1 MAIVP
6 MPDGPRVNPTMPQG
20 EAAGLLKTGGDAVAK
35 KAAAQAMEASNEF
48 LRATNDAY
56 ERMSKARADAAMNDI
71 QIQVNDLMN
80 GDGGALHQTG
90 TDVVE
95 RQDGPF
101 VKHYDDEISKIIGDR
116 IQNLD
121 QYQRGLLTD
130 RLKRYRADRQ
140 LELTNHMVKEAD
152 AYQKETAKTSGSI
165 AAETITVNPSDI
177 RSVEENAKTYED
189 AYRTIHRGEPEESSK
204 KGIADGVSGAIVD
217 GIKTLLANDNPEQA
231 QAVLRH
237 YRGNKLTA
245 YDVLKVQPLIRDALQ
260 KKAAAATAAQA
271 ATQTV
276 NSLSLES
283 VVKSRL
289 APATGKD
296 FDPKDFSKATNLV
309 SDAGRSEWAPE
320 AYVLG
325 LDKAKEI
332 VDKWTQDVF
341 AAQERGDQAAVAKL
355 QQQNPLEAA
364 LTPQQKVALARYRN
378 TIEAIRSGDKDTIRM
393 QVIEANP
400 DLDPATV
407 EKVTKT
413 IFEQRQY
420 ANRVE
425 REECNQRA
433 AQVFTNL
440 HAGTDIEDI
449 PAAQMEGLSDTQR
462 AGMAEYSRRRRLNS
476 FTTDST
482 LFYSLAYDNE
492 KLKNTEWADLYAM
505 AGSFT
510 PKDFDTLANRKVML
524 EQGGSTDDPTKTIA
538 PAVKDALTRLG
549 YTSSGKAENA
559 VFSRMS
565 RVLTDAVAAEYT
577 KDMGKG
583 WDDAKIRNVVAGKLK
598 QQFTIVRNWW
608 PDSENKIADFLTD
621 GSLPTWNDNG
631 LTAAMD
637 SALKATGYPDPKS
650 LDRNEFLISFLV
662 NPDKPVPGEEA
673 FLAAAPADYLARARK
688 DWEEEHP
695 HSEPDQHTLFVST
708 LMRMM
713 SHDN

>member
-6 MPDGPRVNPTMPQG
+6 MPDGPRVNSTVPQG
-20 EAAGLLKTGGDAVAK
+20 EAAGLLKTGGDVVAK

-48 LRATNDAY
+48 LKATNDAY

-80 GDGGALHQTG
+80 GEGGALHQTG

-189 AYRTIHRGEPEESSK
+189 AYRTIHKGEPEESIK
-204 KGIADGVSGAIVD
+204 KGIADGVSSAIVD

-271 ATQTV
+271 TAQTV
-276 NSLSLES
+276 NSLSPES
-283 VVKSRL
+283 VAKSRL

-309 SDAGRSEWAPE
+309 SDAGRPEWAPA
-320 AYVLG
+320 AYLLG
-325 LDKAKEI
+325 AEKAKEL
-332 VDKWTQDVF
+332 VDNWTREVF
-341 AAQERGDQAAVAKL
+341 DAQERGDQAAVAKL

-364 LTPQQKVALARYRN
+364 LNPQQKVALARYRN
-378 TIEAIRSGDKDTIRM
+378 TIEAVRSGDKDTIRT

-400 DLDPATV
+400 DLDPTTV

-425 REECNQRA
+425 REERNQRA

-449 PAAQMEGLSDTQR
+449 PAAQMEGLSDPQR

-476 FTTDST
+476 FTTDSA
-482 LFYSLAYDNE
+482 LFYNLAYDNE

-524 EQGGSTDDPTKTIA
+524 EQGAGTKDNSATVIKS
-538 PAVKDALTRLG
+538 VEDALERQGLKPE
-549 YTSSGKAENA
+549 GKTDKAFYSRISRAIADRVIDKVNA
-559 VFSRMS
+559 DF
-565 RVLTDAVAAEYT
+565 
-577 KDMGKG
+577 GKG
-583 WDDAKIRNVVAGKLK
+583 WDDERIRKEVVAAV
-598 QQFTIVRNWW
+598 QTQFTTIGTLWNSDYKV
-608 PDSENKIADFLTD
+608 ADFL
-621 GSLPTWNDNG
+621 SKESFWNDKG
-631 LTAAMD
+631 VRDMADA
-637 SALKATGYPDPKS
+637 ALKATGYPEPKD
-650 LDRNEFLISFLV
+650 LDRSEFLITCFL
-662 NPDKPVPGEEA
+662 NPRRPFPGESQ
-673 FLAAAPADYLARARK
+673 FINAAPVSEVQQIRQAYQASHNGA
-688 DWEEEHP
+688 
-695 HSEPDQHTLFVST
+695 EPDQHTIARALLNARLV
-708 LMRMM
+708 RK
-713 SHDN
+713 

>member
-6 MPDGPRVNPTMPQG
+6 MPDGPRVNPTVPQG

-80 GDGGALHQTG
+80 GEGGALRQTG

-121 QYQRGLLTD
+121 QHQRGLLTD

-140 LELTNHMVKEAD
+140 LELTNHMVKEAG

-189 AYRTIHRGEPEESSK
+189 AY
-204 KGIADGVSGAIVD
+204 

-309 SDAGRSEWAPE
+309 SDAGRPEWAPA
-320 AYVLG
+320 AYLLG
-325 LDKAKEI
+325 AEKAKEL
-332 VDKWTQDVF
+332 VDNWTREVF
-341 AAQERGDQAAVAKL
+341 DAQERGDQAAVAKL
-355 QQQNPLEAA
+355 QQQNPLEEA
-364 LTPQQKVALARYRN
+364 LNPQQKVALARYRN
-378 TIEAIRSGDKDTIRM
+378 TIEAVRSGDKDTIRM

-400 DLDPATV
+400 DLDPTTV

-425 REECNQRA
+425 REERNQRA

-449 PAAQMEGLSDTQR
+449 PAAQMEGLSDPQR

-476 FTTDST
+476 FTTDSA

-524 EQGGSTDDPTKTIA
+524 EQGAG
-538 PAVKDALTRLG
+538 
-549 YTSSGKAENA
+549 
-559 VFSRMS
+559 
-565 RVLTDAVAAEYT
+565 T
-577 KDMGKG
+577 KDNSETVIKSVEDTLERQGLKPEGKTDKAFYSRISRAIADSVIDKVNADFGKG
-583 WDDAKIRNVVAGKLK
+583 WDDERIRKEVVAAV
-598 QQFTIVRNWW
+598 QTQFTTIGTLWNSGYKV
-608 PDSENKIADFLTD
+608 ADFL
-621 GSLPTWNDNG
+621 SKESFWNDKG
-631 LTAAMD
+631 VRDMADA
-637 SALKATGYPDPKS
+637 ALKATGYPEPKD
-650 LDRNEFLISFLV
+650 LDRSEFLITCFL
-662 NPDKPVPGEEA
+662 NPRRPFPGESQ
-673 FLAAAPADYLARARK
+673 FINAAPVSEVQQIRQAYQASHNGA
-688 DWEEEHP
+688 
-695 HSEPDQHTLFVST
+695 EPDQHTIARALLKARLV
-708 LMRMM
+708 RK
-713 SHDN
+713 

>member
-6 MPDGPRVNPTMPQG
+6 MPDGPRVNPTVPQG
-20 EAAGLLKTGGDAVAK
+20 ESAGLLKTGGDVVAK

-48 LRATNDAY
+48 LKATNDAY

-80 GDGGALHQTG
+80 GEGGALHQTG

-189 AYRTIHRGEPEESSK
+189 SYRTIHKGEPEESIK
-204 KGIADGVSGAIVD
+204 KGVADGVSSAIVD

-276 NSLSLES
+276 NSLTPES
-283 VVKSRL
+283 VAKSRL

-309 SDAGRSEWAPE
+309 SDAGRPEWAPA
-320 AYVLG
+320 AYLLG
-325 LDKAKEI
+325 AEKAKEL
-332 VDKWTQDVF
+332 VDNWTREVF
-341 AAQERGDQAAVAKL
+341 DAQERGDQAAVAKL

-378 TIEAIRSGDKDTIRM
+378 TIEAVRSGDKDTIRT

-425 REECNQRA
+425 REERNQRA

-449 PAAQMEGLSDTQR
+449 PAAQMEGLSDPQR

-476 FTTDST
+476 FTTDSA

-524 EQGGSTDDPTKTIA
+524 EQGASTADPQKA
-538 PAVKDALTRLG
+538 VMPAVKSAIEVLG
-549 YTSSGKAENA
+549 LKGEGKTGQAIYG
-559 VFSRMS
+559 RMA
-565 RVLTDAVAAEYT
+565 RVICDAVAEKYAA
-577 KDMGKG
+577 DFGKG
-583 WDDAKIRNVVAGKLK
+583 WDENRIRTEVATVAGRTVTQLGLWDSHWKVGDFFNKQSLYSTANLK
-598 QQFTIVRNWW
+598 G
-608 PDSENKIADFLTD
+608 PLDA
-621 GSLPTWNDNG
+621 
-631 LTAAMD
+631 
-637 SALKATGYPDPKS
+637 ALKSIGYPEPND
-650 LDRNEFLISFLV
+650 LDRNEWLLGIVTS
-662 NPDKPVPGEEA
+662 DAAKPFPGESS
-673 FLAAAPADYLARARK
+673 FYAAIPESDKKVIHDGFVKERKAEPTEHDICRRYLMAR
-688 DWEEEHP
+688 
-695 HSEPDQHTLFVST
+695 F
-708 LMRMM
+708 
-713 SHDN
+713 NF